1 VLKKLD
7 EKEITDG
14 LNDLEGWRRE
24 GDTIVKEYKS
34 SNFRRAM
41 DFADKVAKVAEEL
54 NHHPIITI
62 DFNRVVIT
70 LTTHTHGGLTD
81 RDFQEASLIDGLLI
95 DYDLFA

>member
-1 VLKKLD
+1 M
-7 EKEITDG
+7 
-14 LNDLEGWRRE
+14 NDLEGWRRE

-34 SNFRRAM
+34 PNFRRAM
-41 DFADKVAKVAEEL
+41 DFADKVARVAEEL
-54 NHHPIITI
+54 NHHPTITI
-62 DFNRVVIT
+62 DFNRVIVT